1 MLFSSTKDHIAI
13 HISSFDFSSL
23 TTRLDKNCYFKNEAI
38 AMKNTRIGE
47 NRAAKFHLDPEITPF
62 QAFSQVFLYTLE
74 ADPQISRILYA
85 FEQGS

>member
-1 MLFSSTKDHIAI
+1 
-13 HISSFDFSSL
+13 
-23 TTRLDKNCYFKNEAI
+23 
-38 AMKNTRIGE
+38 MKNTRIGE
-47 NRAAKFHLDPEITPF
+47 NRAAKFHLDPEITLF